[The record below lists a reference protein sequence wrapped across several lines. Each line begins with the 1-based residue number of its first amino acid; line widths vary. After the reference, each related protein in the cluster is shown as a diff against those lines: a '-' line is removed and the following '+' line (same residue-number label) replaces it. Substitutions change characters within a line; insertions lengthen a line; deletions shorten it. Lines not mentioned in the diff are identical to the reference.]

1 MQDTKM
7 RVYQNLYLTTQRTIA
22 MLHHCK
28 DTSAYLNL
36 SNRLIKKIW
45 RYYTD
50 DQITEDMLYFLNCKI
65 SMCNVSCGI
74 WDSEHER
81 ATAYHPSRRYNQS
94 KFK

>member
-1 MQDTKM
+1 MQNTKM
-7 RVYQNLYLTTQRTIA
+7 KIYQQLYLSTQRTIA

-28 DTSAYLNL
+28 DADMYIDL
-36 SNRLIKKIW
+36 SYRLVKKIL

-50 DQITEDMLYFLNCKI
+50 DMLYFLDCKI
-65 SMCNVSCGI
+65 SMCNVECGM

-81 ATAYHPSRRYNQS
+81 ATAYHPSRRYNQN